1 MHTAQRPPPGSCC
14 LDVQV
19 LLGDVP
25 ANVSSKRLGDGVLQS
40 ALINLGIIVAAA
52 AATVGAE
59 VTHKLPGYLIA
70 YLVLQL

>member
-1 MHTAQRPPPGSCC
+1 M
-14 LDVQV
+14 QV

-25 ANVSSKRLGDGVLQS
+25 ANVSSKRLGDGVLQA

-59 VTHKLPGYLIA
+59 VTHRLPGSLH
-70 YLVLQL
+70 LVS